1 MHGIARLDSARERL
15 GSIHLVKIT
24 AAMAADLAIL
34 TQALDAPGVNVA
46 DSLRQL
52 AADAASAIPAYVGL
66 SVIVSE
72 SDPPITFTLMAD
84 GPATVDVRASLRMVL
99 SGGRNRPPVALVLH
113 SGAAGAFVE
122 LAADLALLAMQP
134 LTDLIFD
141 QDLTVAD
148 SASANQLQAATA
160 VNQAIGVLIGRG
172 YTPLLARR
180 HLDAQ
185 AVRISTSRYA
195 IAQLILN
202 EGDG

>member
-1 MHGIARLDSARERL
+1 M
-15 GSIHLVKIT
+15 KIT

-52 AADAASAIPAYVGL
+52 AADAAAAIPAYVGL

-84 GPATVDVRASLRMVL
+84 GPATVDVRASLRIML

-113 SGAAGAFVE
+113 SGAPGAFVE
-122 LAADLALLAMQP
+122 LAADLALLATQP

-148 SASANQLQAATA
+148 SASANQLQAATDI
-160 VNQAIGVLIGRG
+160 NQAIGVLIGRG
-172 YTPLLARR
+172 YTPLLARQ
-180 HLDAQ
+180 HLDTQ
-185 AVRISTSRYA
+185 AVRISTSRHA

-202 EGDG
+202 EGNC

>member
-1 MHGIARLDSARERL
+1 M
-15 GSIHLVKIT
+15 KIT

-52 AADAASAIPAYVGL
+52 AADAAAAIPDYLGL

-72 SDPPITFTLMAD
+72 SDLPITFTLMAD
-84 GPATVDVRASLRMVL
+84 GPATVDIRASLRIML
-99 SGGRNRPPVALVLH
+99 SGGRNRLPVALVLR
-113 SGAAGAFVE
+113 SGVPGALVE
-122 LAADLALLAMQP
+122 LAADLALLATQP

-141 QDLTVAD
+141 QDLTEVD
-148 SASANQLQAATA
+148 SASANQLQAATDI
-160 VNQAIGVLIGRG
+160 NQAIGFLIGRG
-172 YTPLLARR
+172 YTPHVARQ

-185 AVRISTSRYA
+185 AVRISTSRHA
-195 IAQLILN
+195 IAQLILS